1 MTDTGVLV
9 TPTLSFD
16 ERGHQVN
23 HMTYYCVGWSGNGEK
38 PVDFYPT
45 AEDFVGEGGNFERPY
60 AIVKKA
66 EGVKAGTRIEGLEAV
81 GGLHFSEVTLEPEEE
96 CSYLIFTG
104 ITEDIQEIR
113 NLSKTYTTREMV
125 LEELEKTKAY

>member
-1 MTDTGVLV
+1 M
-9 TPTLSFD
+9 
-16 ERGHQVN
+16 EK
-23 HMTYYCVGWSGNGEK
+23 K

-60 AIVKKA
+60 AIVKNA

-104 ITEDIQEIR
+104 ITEKIFRRSGIFPKLIQPRDGIGR
-113 NLSKTYTTREMV
+113 TGKNKGILAGK
-125 LEELEKTKAY
+125 K

>member
-1 MTDTGVLV
+1 
-9 TPTLSFD
+9 
-16 ERGHQVN
+16 
-23 HMTYYCVGWSGNGEK
+23 MTYYCVGWSGNGEK

-60 AIVKKA
+60 AIVKNA
-66 EGVKAGTRIEGLEAV
+66 EGVKAGTKIEGLEAV
-81 GGLHFSEVTLEPEEE
+81 GGLHFSEITLEPEEE

-113 NLSKTYTTREMV
+113 NLSKTYTTREKV
-125 LEELEKTKAY
+125 LEELEKQKHTGRKK